1 MKNKEFKP
9 CADKNCNNDFKPFK
23 STDKYCSPSCF
34 YKNKTADKP
43 RIKIRQKSKKQAT
56 LDRTY
61 SVLRKTF
68 LKLPENKLCP
78 VASYFVTQ
86 TINPIEERRLWLN
99 SVDATEI
106 HHKAGRVGK
115 LYLYVPFWLA
125 VSRKGHVW
133 IHKNPKEAYQKGWL
147 IKSTSV

>member
-9 CADKNCNNDFKPFK
+9 CDDKDCDNDFKPFK

-43 RIKIRQKSKKQAT
+43 RIKIRQKSKKQVA

-61 SVLRKTF
+61 LVLRKTF
-68 LKLPENKLCP
+68 LKLPENKYCP
-78 VASYFVTQ
+78 VFKNKLT
-86 TINPIEERRLWLN
+86 T
-99 SVDATEI
+99 DC
-106 HHKAGRVGK
+106 HHKKGKIGK

-125 VSRKGHVW
+125 VSREGHNW
-133 IHKNPKEAYQKGWL
+133 IHANPKESYKKGWL